1 MSTTVL
7 DGLVCQI
14 RNIQI
19 SSQDL
24 LPPLL
29 NQKQKLPSTTINTFG
44 AYLQATMDADESYI
58 NKPAIFSLWLGPLAS
73 GEIKDG
79 NKAAAKEAL
88 KKMKLKI
95 PGGKMPK
102 EAQKK

>member
-7 DGLVCQI
+7 DGLVHQI

-24 LPPLL
+24 SPLLL
-29 NQKQKLPSTTINTFG
+29 NQKKKLPSTTINTFG
-44 AYLQATMDADESYI
+44 TYLQGTMDADESYT
-58 NKPAIFSLWLGPLAS
+58 NKPAIFSSWLGPLAS

-79 NKAAAKEAL
+79 NKAAAKEVL

>member
-1 MSTTVL
+1 
-7 DGLVCQI
+7 
-14 RNIQI
+14 
-19 SSQDL
+19 
-24 LPPLL
+24 
-29 NQKQKLPSTTINTFG
+29 
-44 AYLQATMDADESYI
+44 MDADKSYT
-58 NKPAIFSLWLGPLAS
+58 NKPAIFSSWLGPLVS

-95 PGGKMPK
+95 PGKMPK